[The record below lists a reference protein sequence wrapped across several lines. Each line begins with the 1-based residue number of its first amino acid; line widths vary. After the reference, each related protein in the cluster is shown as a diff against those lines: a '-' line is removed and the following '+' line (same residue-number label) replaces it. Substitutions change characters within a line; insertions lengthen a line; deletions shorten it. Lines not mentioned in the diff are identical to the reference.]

1 MITADHTVLD
11 DDQEPR
17 LHHRNVVVGQD
28 LATQGIQSYP
38 REPNQ
43 LTRRREISENSHVQK
58 KTQDPFIRDKYS
70 GIYQS
75 LRRAELES

>member
-38 REPNQ
+38 RETESAHETQRNLRKFSRPEENPRSIH
-43 LTRRREISENSHVQK
+43 TRQVLWNLSK
-58 KTQDPFIRDKYS
+58 PAK
-70 GIYQS
+70 G
-75 LRRAELES
+75 